1 MVELGGLQSRW
12 SLLLPA
18 DFVVCH
24 KCKLHIVAL
33 LGQSHAKTTL
43 EIRPIICCSH
53 EGDNCENVLRKRGM
67 PDALSQPLVMT
78 RLPVALLVSGI
89 WHCYSNPSIPQ
100 LPAYP
105 CAGVERCIMVGW
117 RDRRGTD
124 AVAPR
129 VQPLPMDV
137 AALAHDRTISSSTML
152 GQILRFMKN
161 S

>member
-1 MVELGGLQSRW
+1 MVEFGGLQSRW

-33 LGQSHAKTTL
+33 LGQSHIKTTF

-67 PDALSQPLVMT
+67 PEAPSQPLVMT
-78 RLPVALLVSGI
+78 RLPVALLVFGI

-105 CAGVERCIMVGW
+105 CAGVERCTVEW
-117 RDRRGTD
+117 RDRQGTD
-124 AVAPR
+124 ATIAHGCGRSGAWSDGCRQRPAR
-129 VQPLPMDV
+129 EQDV
-137 AALAHDRTISSSTML
+137 K
-152 GQILRFMKN
+152 QILRF
-161 S
+161 